1 MKFSELKPYISK
13 FFSVVLICN
22 ALFILIYMLS
32 SSIPTKTI
40 VTKLSSAHE
49 TGVLKTPENSIG
61 RSTTGLG
68 IDFGTECVALGMN
81 LIQNPELMGENKVL
95 YRFYESYLPSASNQ
109 NQFDP
114 CAGLLEVINRQGN
127 KEITE
132 NLESYARNWWGI
144 SIFMQIGVALF
155 GLASFK
161 SYLYII
167 MISSGVLLY
176 LRFSKEMNNY
186 LIGLFLLAP
195 FVLTGDFQDLYNVAP
210 YSMFTIQMFLFGIIL
225 LKTLKTKEN
234 QLLRMLMISVLFGSV
249 YNFIFWLNFH
259 LIITFLPSLIY
270 LTLLNKVPYREIML
284 KITVFLTGF
293 TSGFIVTTLIK
304 WMLGIVIYGGDIR
317 DQIVKALGIRLSSGQ
332 SGLNAPLLSY
342 TSGVDFLPVPIKAI
356 VLNFMVYASKII
368 DPRSTSPATIGVML
382 LIFFAIGLYII
393 RNKYFTFKT
402 LKLYLLPA
410 SPLFL
415 IPLFYYAL
423 TANHSF
429 NHATLTYRALPLSLG
444 LMLSLLHF
452 SYLNHPS
459 KITRINN
466 S

>member
-1 MKFSELKPYISK
+1 
-13 FFSVVLICN
+13 
-22 ALFILIYMLS
+22 
-32 SSIPTKTI
+32 
-40 VTKLSSAHE
+40 
-49 TGVLKTPENSIG
+49 
-61 RSTTGLG
+61 
-68 IDFGTECVALGMN
+68 MN
-81 LIQNPELMGENKVL
+81 LRQNPEVMGKNKIL
-95 YRFYESYLPSASNQ
+95 SRFYESYLPDASNQ

-114 CAGLLEVINRQGN
+114 CAGLLEAINRQGDTAV
-127 KEITE
+127 TE

-161 SYLYII
+161 SYLYLI

-176 LRFSKEMNNY
+176 LRFSKEMKNY

-210 YSMFTIQMFLFGIIL
+210 YSLFTIQMFLFGIIL
-225 LKTLKTKEN
+225 LKTLKSKEN
-234 QLLRMLMISVLFGSV
+234 QLLRILMVSVLFGSV
-249 YNFIFWLNFH
+249 YNFIFWFNFH

-270 LTLLNKVPYREIML
+270 LTLLNKVPYREIMG
-284 KITVFLTGF
+284 KISVFLAGF
-293 TSGFIVTTLIK
+293 TAGFIVTTLIK
-304 WMLGIVIYGGDIR
+304 WLLGIVIYGGDIR
-317 DQIVKALGIRLSSGQ
+317 DQIIKALGVRLSSGQ

-342 TSGVDFLPVPIKAI
+342 TSGVDFLPVPIRAI
-356 VLNFMVYASKII
+356 VVNFMVYASKII
-368 DPRSTSPATIGVML
+368 DPRSTGPVTIGVML
-382 LIFFAIGLYII
+382 SILFATGLYII
-393 RNKYFTFKT
+393 RNKNFTFKT
-402 LKLYLLPA
+402 FKLYLLPA
-410 SPLFL
+410 FPLFL

-444 LMLSLLHF
+444 LMLSLMYF

-459 KITRINN
+459 KIARTEN